1 MTDLVTITCNIER
14 HLMILQAESVLNFC
28 EPCTH
33 WVIVNEKN
41 VDVHAWHDILKP
53 YYKHHKLYVIPRR
66 FLIDNPECEKLSG
79 HATQQV
85 LKMLVSRLVQKD
97 YILLDAKNFFVQPFK
112 LSTFDNYIG
121 SGYLEKI
128 VYDDEKE
135 TDESEVELVDAEL
148 VEETEEIEVEEK
160 EPFFVAPLHSKYWQ
174 GTINIYMDRLGM
186 TEMPKYFL
194 GPRTPFKIDYKL
206 LNERINLD
214 NFFKELLYWDED
226 KNIANPS
233 EFLFYSLALN
243 DMIQPGINTMLADDP
258 KITHTLFWENFEVD
272 APLVAN
278 ATAFEDPDSVINTD
292 DVGVLG
298 FHRKFL
304 ELCGPEHIMQINR
317 YLMNKGFKFR
327 FM

>member
-1 MTDLVTITCNIER
+1 LEYMTDLVTITCNIER
-14 HLMILQAESVLNFC
+14 HLMVLQAESVLNFM

-53 YYKHHKLYVIPRR
+53 YYKHHTLYVIPRR
-66 FLIDNPECEKLSG
+66 FLLDDERMDELSG

-97 YILLDAKNFFVQPFK
+97 YLLLDAKNFFVQPFK
-112 LSTFDNYIG
+112 LSTYDDFIG
-121 SGYLEKI
+121 SGYLEQL
-128 VYDDEKE
+128 VTDD
-135 TDESEVELVDAEL
+135 
-148 VEETEEIEVEEK
+148 EEIEEES
-160 EPFFVAPLHSKYWQ
+160 FFVSPLHSKYWQ
-174 GTINIYMDRLGM
+174 GTIDVYMARLGM
-186 TEMPKYFL
+186 KEMPKYFL
-194 GPRTPFKIDYKL
+194 GPRTPFKVDYKL
-206 LNERINLD
+206 LNERIDLD
-214 NFFKELLYWDED
+214 KFFTELLYWDVD

-233 EFLFYSLALN
+233 EFLFYSLAVN
-243 DMIQPGINTMLADDP
+243 DLIKPGVNTMLRDQP
-258 KITHTLFWENFEVD
+258 RISHTYFFENFHED
-272 APLVAN
+272 APLIAN
-278 ATAFEDPDSVINTD
+278 AAAFEDPGSIINTD
-292 DVGVLG
+292 EISVFG

>member
-14 HLMILQAESVLNFC
+14 HLMVLQAESVLNFM

-33 WVIVNEKN
+33 WVIVNEKD

-53 YYKHHKLYVIPRR
+53 YYKHHTLYVIPRR
-66 FLIDNPECEKLSG
+66 FLLDDERMDELSG

-97 YILLDAKNFFVQPFK
+97 YLLLDAKNFFVQPFK
-112 LSTFDNYIG
+112 MSTYDDFIG
-121 SGYLEKI
+121 SGYLEKL
-128 VYDDEKE
+128 VKDDE
-135 TDESEVELVDAEL
+135 DSE
-148 VEETEEIEVEEK
+148 EVNE
-160 EPFFVAPLHSKYWQ
+160 EPFLATTLHSKYWQ
-174 GTINIYMDRLGM
+174 GTINVYMDRLGM

-194 GPRTPFKIDYKL
+194 GPRTPFKIDYNL
-206 LNERINLD
+206 LNERVDLD
-214 NFFKELLYWDED
+214 KFFQELLYWDVD

-233 EFLFYSLALN
+233 EFLFYSLAVN
-243 DMIQPGINTMLADDP
+243 DKIKPGVNTMLKDQP
-258 KITHTLFWENFEVD
+258 MISHTYFFENFHED
-272 APLVAN
+272 APLIAD
-278 ATAFEDPDSVINTD
+278 ASAFEDPDSIINRD
-292 DVGVLG
+292 EISVFG

-304 ELCGPEHIMQINR
+304 ELCGPQHIMQINR

>member
-14 HLMILQAESVLNFC
+14 HLMVLQAESVLNFM

-33 WVIVNEKN
+33 WVIVNEKD

-53 YYKHHKLYVIPRR
+53 YYKHHTLYVIPRR
-66 FLIDNPECEKLSG
+66 FLLDDERMDELSG

-97 YILLDAKNFFVQPFK
+97 YLLLDAKNFFVQPFK
-112 LSTFDNYIG
+112 MSTYDDFIG
-121 SGYLEKI
+121 SGYLEKL
-128 VYDDEKE
+128 VKDDE
-135 TDESEVELVDAEL
+135 DSE
-148 VEETEEIEVEEK
+148 EVNE
-160 EPFFVAPLHSKYWQ
+160 EPFLATPLHSKYWQ
-174 GTINIYMDRLGM
+174 GTINVYMDRLGM

-194 GPRTPFKIDYKL
+194 GPRTPFKIDYNL
-206 LNERINLD
+206 LNERVDLD
-214 NFFKELLYWDED
+214 KFFQELLYWDVD

-233 EFLFYSLALN
+233 EFLFYSLAVN
-243 DMIQPGINTMLADDP
+243 DKIKPGVNTMLKDQP
-258 KITHTLFWENFEVD
+258 VISHTYFFENFHED
-272 APLVAN
+272 APLIAD
-278 ATAFEDPDSVINTD
+278 ASAFEDPDSIINKD
-292 DVGVLG
+292 EISVFG

-304 ELCGPEHIMQINR
+304 ELCGPQHIMQINR

>member
-14 HLMILQAESVLNFC
+14 HLMVLQAESVLNFM

-33 WVIVNEKN
+33 WVIVNEKD

-53 YYKHHKLYVIPRR
+53 YYKHHTLYVIPRR
-66 FLIDNPECEKLSG
+66 FLIDDKRMDDLSG

-97 YILLDAKNFFVQPFK
+97 YLLLDAKNFFVQPFK
-112 LSTFDNYIG
+112 LSTYDDFIG
-121 SGYLEKI
+121 SGYLEKL
-128 VYDDEKE
+128 VKDD
-135 TDESEVELVDAEL
+135 
-148 VEETEEIEVEEK
+148 EEIEEESS
-160 EPFFVAPLHSKYWQ
+160 FVSPLHSKYWQ
-174 GTINIYMDRLGM
+174 GTIDVYMDRLGM

-194 GPRTPFKIDYKL
+194 GPRTPFKVDYNL
-206 LNERINLD
+206 LNERIDLD
-214 NFFKELLYWDED
+214 KFFNDLLYWDVD

-233 EFLFYSLALN
+233 EFLFYSLAVN
-243 DMIQPGINTMLADDP
+243 DMIKPGVNTILREQPRIS
-258 KITHTLFWENFEVD
+258 HTYFFENFHED
-272 APLVAN
+272 APLIAD
-278 ATAFEDPDSVINTD
+278 ASAFEDPNSIINTD
-292 DVGVLG
+292 EISVFG

>member
-1 MTDLVTITCNIER
+1 MTDLVTITCNLER
-14 HLMILQAESVLNFC
+14 HLMLLQAESVLNFC

-33 WVIVNEKN
+33 WIIVNEKD
-41 VDVHAWHDILKP
+41 VDVHAWHDVLKP
-53 YYKHHKLYVIPRR
+53 YYKYHKLYVIPRR

-79 HATQQV
+79 NATQQV

-112 LSTFDNYIG
+112 LSTFDDYIG

-128 VYDDEKE
+128 VYDDEE
-135 TDESEVELVDAEL
+135 ITDESDAEL
-148 VEETEEIEVEEK
+148 VKETEVEEK
-160 EPFFVAPLHSKYWQ
+160 EPFFVSPLHNKYWQ
-174 GTINIYMDRLGM
+174 GTINVYMDRLGM

-214 NFFKELLYWDED
+214 NFFKELLYWDVD

-233 EFLFYSLALN
+233 EFLFYSLAVN
-243 DMIQPGINTMLADDP
+243 DMIHPGVNTMLADTP
-258 KITHTLFWENFEVD
+258 KITHTIFWENFAKD
-272 APLVAN
+272 APLIAD
-278 ATAFEDPDSVINTD
+278 ATAFEDKESVINKD
-292 DVGVLG
+292 NISVLG

-317 YLMNKGFKFR
+317 FLMNKGFKFR
-327 FM
+327 FI